1 MTDESNGGPRNE
13 QDAASKVTF
22 DEERIENLAQGKLG
36 IDDDGTSTTSDGYHH
51 YHSPLARTVSSFR
64 GRGHRRG
71 AGTSGA
77 SASSTSAHDDT
88 FEHDDRLEF
97 ASSGSVEIPVTLT
110 IDEGDDIQN
119 NTTTCSTTLSVDS
132 TSVAMR
138 WTVPPKRGARWSASF
153 ASRSISRRK
162 LGYLTCTSRVGYDLL
177 PSTQLYTEL
186 DFGPHSHA
194 TVGTYYR
201 LSRTSAIQV
210 GVGSVPYTA
219 SGAMAISVQGRRN
232 FLKDRIG
239 GTMTLGMDTRR
250 RFHVLQLGLRTL
262 VDRIPVISLNVN
274 IGVNSSPFEVAVENQ
289 RGLVSVGIGG
299 TGNMV
304 LNGMVRR
311 SLSNFAALGVGVR
324 AAGRRGVSWLFQ
336 LERGDFVMTI
346 PVMVCTSFDG
356 SSAIVMMYLTFLSG
370 LIDGI
375 IGDFI
380 GATNAKYLTTNGE
393 DDNANDGSRTM
404 LNTESLLSLDKVRE
418 DAERQTS
425 LMQRQATSKRKHE
438 EVKKGLVIE
447 QAVYYVE
454 GAGGGKLDVSVQL
467 QFWVKDSSLHLP
479 STSKSNLLG
488 FYDVRGTQQ
497 KNDNAVSSLSWKSVW
512 RRFWS
517 EPDVAMPKLYV
528 RYMFEGDEFEV
539 SILDDEELIL
549 PSPSAVRVK
558 VIPQERK

>member
-1 MTDESNGGPRNE
+1 MSDENE
-13 QDAASKVTF
+13 QDAARKITF
-22 DEERIENLAQGKLG
+22 DEERIENLAQRELG
-36 IDDDGTSTTSDGYHH
+36 IDDDGTTTSDGYHH
-51 YHSPLARTVSSFR
+51 YRSPLARTISYFR
-64 GRGHRRG
+64 GRGQRRG

-77 SASSTSAHDDT
+77 SASSTSAHDDI
-88 FEHDDRLEF
+88 FEHDGRLEF
-97 ASSGSVEIPVTLT
+97 ASSGSVEIPMSLTL
-110 IDEGDDIQN
+110 DDSDDTKN
-119 NTTTCSTTLSVDS
+119 NSTNTTLSVDS

-153 ASRSISRRK
+153 ASRSVSRRK

-186 DFGPHSHA
+186 DFGAHSHA

-210 GVGSVPYTA
+210 GIGSVPYTA

-250 RFHVLQLGLRTL
+250 HFHVLQLGLRTL
-262 VDRIPVISLNVN
+262 VDRIPVISLNAN
-274 IGVNSSPFEVAVENQ
+274 IGVNASPFEVAVENQ
-289 RGLVSVGIGG
+289 RGLVSVGIGR
-299 TGNMV
+299 TGNV
-304 LNGMVRR
+304 ILNGMARR
-311 SLSNFAALGVGVR
+311 SLSNSAALCVGVR
-324 AAGRRGVSWLFQ
+324 AAGRRGISWLFQ

-346 PVMVCTSFDG
+346 PVMVCTRFDG

-380 GATNAKYLTTNGE
+380 GATKAKYLATNGE
-393 DDNANDGSRTM
+393 DDNANDGSSTM
-404 LNTESLLSLDKVRE
+404 RNTVSSLSLDKVRE

-425 LMQRQATSKRKHE
+425 LMQRQATSKRKYE
-438 EVKKGLVIE
+438 EAKKGLVIE

-454 GAGGGKLDVSVQL
+454 GAGGGKLDVPVQL
-467 QFWVKDSSLHLP
+467 QFWVTDSSLYLP

-497 KNDNAVSSLSWKSVW
+497 KNDDAVSSLSWKSVW

-517 EPDVAMPKLYV
+517 EPDVAIPKLYV
-528 RYMFEGDEFEV
+528 RYKFEGDEFEV

-549 PSPSAVRVK
+549 PSPSAMRVK
-558 VIPQERK
+558 VTP